1 MRKECATR
9 HNVMWRY
16 HPVHERTSYSSN
28 PTSCLAAAVAGHA
41 KLATTAIYVQ
51 PNMQDLEAA
60 VDSLMED

>member
-1 MRKECATR
+1 LNQVEPRQGPNLQK
-9 HNVMWRY
+9 
-16 HPVHERTSYSSN
+16 SQKKQD
-28 PTSCLAAAVAGHA
+28 LALVAAVAGHA